1 MLLDRE
7 LRGATSVVILGVGGG
22 GDVSWSIPIIDRLH
36 DNGIDKIAVGEPTVA
51 WWDLEGRISLG
62 CFTFHCKDMS
72 LAKQVSKGCYM
83 ITPKSAVT
91 RGPGKGA
98 VLPQSIVAELMG
110 IDPYVIEIDRGVRGM
125 VSDLEKLCDRRGA
138 DLVIGVDCG
147 SDSLYSGKESK
158 VLSPLVDAMVVAAL
172 SKIKEKSMLG
182 LIGYGCDGDLMPEE
196 VDVRLAELAKENGII
211 GSLGLSEKDK
221 EKLEVFFKR
230 FPNPVEEWP
239 LKASRGAHGWVR
251 FNTLWSVYVSA
262 LSSIMFML
270 DPKIMAE
277 QNPLAKSIADSGSL
291 AEAERASLSL
301 DLIPETKLV
310 KLLPKLL
317 E

>member
-1 MLLDRE
+1 MSY
-7 LRGATSVVILGVGGG
+7 AT
-22 GDVSWSIPIIDRLH
+22 
-36 DNGIDKIAVGEPTVA
+36 
-51 WWDLEGRISLG
+51 RISQG
-62 CFTFHCKDMS
+62 CSMIS
-72 LAKQVSKGCYM
+72 PRSK
-83 ITPKSAVT
+83 VT
-91 RGPGKGA
+91 RGPGRGA
-98 VLPQSIVAELMG
+98 VLPQSIVAELMD
-110 IDPYVIEIDRGVRGM
+110 IDPYVIEIDGGARGL
-125 VSDLEKLCDRRGA
+125 VSDLEELCDRRGA

-196 VDVRLAELAKENGII
+196 IDVRLAELAEENGVI
-211 GSLGLSEKDK
+211 GSMGLSDKDK
-221 EKLEVFFKR
+221 ENLDVFFKR

-251 FNTLWSVYVSA
+251 FNSLWSIYVSA

-270 DPKIMAE
+270 DPKVMTE
-277 QNPLAKSIADSGSL
+277 QNPLAKAIVESGSL
-291 AEAERASLSL
+291 AEAERATLSL
-301 DLIPETKLV
+301 GLIPETKLV
-310 KLLPKLL
+310 KLLPKLM